1 MTDSTT
7 LLRQI
12 HPAFVQADQAT
23 SQAFRPTPKDDG
35 KLSVYDGDKIAA
47 EKSWSHYTSTSG
59 YSSAGVLGIL
69 VEESTKANLSA
80 EADPGPFPEHC
91 VINFQGLSNREADNA
106 AKLLKR
112 AANARGWLHRI
123 V

>member
-1 MTDSTT
+1 MTDRTM

-23 SQAFRPTPKDDG
+23 SQAFRPTPKDGG

-47 EKSWSHYTSTSG
+47 AKAWAHYTGTLG
-59 YSSAGVLGIL
+59 LASAGVMGLF
-69 VEESTKANLSA
+69 VQECAQANLSA
-80 EADPGPFPEHC
+80 TPDPVPFPEHC
-91 VINFQGLSNREADNA
+91 VIDFRDLSNKAADNA

-112 AANARGWLHRI
+112 AANARGWLHR
-123 V
+123 

>member
-1 MTDSTT
+1 MTDSTP

-35 KLSVYDGDKIAA
+35 RLSVYDGDLMTA
-47 EKSWSHYTSTSG
+47 EKAWSHYTSALGHASI
-59 YSSAGVLGIL
+59 GVMGLL
-69 VEESTKANLSA
+69 VSECTKANVPAAS
-80 EADPGPFPEHC
+80 DPAPFPEHC
-91 VINFQGLSNREADNA
+91 VIDFTQLTTNKEAENA

-112 AANARGWLHRI
+112 AANARGWLHR
-123 V
+123 